1 MIPADQLAT
10 ATGSTFMRAQNWAQS
25 LEDATIWY
33 DIDTPTRLAAFLAQI
48 GVESGHLE
56 YVREIWGPTSA
67 QIGYEGRADLGN
79 TEPGDGYRFLGR
91 GLIQITG
98 RANYAACRDGMA
110 STLADVPDLLA
121 QPQLLEAP
129 RWAAM
134 SAGWYWARHGC
145 NELADAGEFEQ
156 ITRRINGGL
165 NGYPERC
172 ALWACA
178 KEAIQTA

>member
-79 TEPGDGYRFLGR
+79 TEPGDGYRFPAAGSSRSPAAPTTPRVATVWPRRWPMFRTSSRNRNCWRRRAGPRCPRGGTGR
-91 GLIQITG
+91 GTG
-98 RANYAACRDGMA
+98 ATSWPTPVSSNRSREG
-110 STLADVPDLLA
+110 STGA
-121 QPQLLEAP
+121 
-129 RWAAM
+129 
-134 SAGWYWARHGC
+134 
-145 NELADAGEFEQ
+145 
-156 ITRRINGGL
+156 
-165 NGYPERC
+165 
-172 ALWACA
+172 
-178 KEAIQTA
+178 